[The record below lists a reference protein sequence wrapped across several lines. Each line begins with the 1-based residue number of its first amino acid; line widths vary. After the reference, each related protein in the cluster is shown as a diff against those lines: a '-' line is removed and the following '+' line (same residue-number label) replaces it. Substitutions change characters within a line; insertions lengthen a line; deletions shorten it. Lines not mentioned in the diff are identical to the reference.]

1 MSIKTKT
8 FLTKKRITCA
18 EFDNSSLSLKSTRQ
32 KLHKLFLP
40 ITKLAKS
47 F

>member
-18 EFDNSSLSLKSTRQ
+18 EFDNSSLSLRSTRQ
-32 KLHKLFLP
+32 KLHKLFLH